1 MAKQKKRSVEQEAAL
16 ADKRRRNRASR
27 IRVKLKEGKTVTD
40 EERAFLAEYD
50 AEPHGL
56 TKDAGDP
63 AGDAPEPEGDQGDE
77 GDELPEL
84 PGEGGEA
91 PPRESFRAPPP
102 PSDPL
107 PPIGAMPSP
116 PKAAEF
122 RAGTDAAPGRVAKWQ
137 ERYGAGTGKVA
148 GREQT
153 CVYLGSLYHGVLKQM
168 SDSLTEA
175 GIDPIIDVNADA
187 FHNAIVLAVDDLLP
201 PEIVLTPTIVAVGGG
216 SALTIQRFV
225 KSKAI
230 KEAQEKKKLGASAS
244 RPVQEVAA
252 ARAADPPPP
261 KVAPSPEPAPPSPE
275 VKIGEVTETKT
286 PEVKLPSAGV
296 PMNGGRRAFDP
307 GGVF

>member
-1 MAKQKKRSVEQEAAL
+1 MAKQKKRSVEQETAL

-27 IRVKLKEGKTVTD
+27 IRVKLKDGKLVTD

-63 AGDAPEPEGDQGDE
+63 AGDAPESEGDQGDE

-84 PGEGGEA
+84 PGEGGDA

-102 PSDPL
+102 PGDPL
-107 PPIGAMPSP
+107 PPLAALPTP

-122 RAGTDAAPGRVAKWQ
+122 RAGDAAGPGRVAKWQ
-137 ERYGAGTGKVA
+137 ERYGAGSNKVA

-153 CVYLGSLYHGVLKQM
+153 CVYIGSLYHGVLKQM
-168 SDSLTEA
+168 SDSLREA
-175 GIDPIIDVNADA
+175 DIDPIIDVNADS

-201 PEIVLTPTIVAVGGG
+201 AEIVLTPTIVAVGGG

-230 KEAQEKKKLGASAS
+230 KDAQEKKKLGASAS

-252 ARAADPPPP
+252 ARAEAPPPPPPP
-261 KVAPSPEPAPPSPE
+261 KPEPTPPPPE
-275 VKIGEVTETKT
+275 VRAGEVTEAP
-286 PEVKLPSAGV
+286 PEVRLPGNGAPVAGKRFDR
-296 PMNGGRRAFDP
+296 GGIY
-307 GGVF
+307 